1 MDTDNVVERASTIG
15 MVDRGGYEETPG
27 GSSEQAVSRRDDGR
41 KSQDAK
47 TELGTATDTGLLG
60 AGDGEGDNAKRKQ
73 EGSVTE
79 EEAGR
84 SVSARALQEDADAV
98 LARALQ
104 KEEEEGMSASADK
117 TQRQVQEKAPE
128 AAAPEVGARQVIVFM
143 HTRRHTHTPMSPMTA
158 KQAY

>member
-1 MDTDNVVERASTIG
+1 MPSA
-15 MVDRGGYEETPG
+15 
-27 GSSEQAVSRRDDGR
+27 GSPQSQLEFHRTWRSRKAGR
-41 KSQDAK
+41 
-47 TELGTATDTGLLG
+47 
-60 AGDGEGDNAKRKQ
+60 
-73 EGSVTE
+73 SVTE

-128 AAAPEVGARQVIVFM
+128 AAAPEVGARQVIVL
-143 HTRRHTHTPMSPMTA
+143 TKYTH
-158 KQAY
+158 